1 MELNFQLVSETHKN
15 MKNFILRGK
24 NGWCPED
31 TWNLD
36 IYLSKVISET
46 TGYLSRTIHGFPP
59 ELTFKKWKGIL
70 NKISKW
76 INAPNVLDESVNN
89 MGKYNEQSKLAYKK
103 QKEALKLFVKYFN
116 NLWD

>member
-36 IYLSKVISET
+36 WYLAKVISET

-70 NKISKW
+70 KQISKD
-76 INAPNVLDESVNN
+76 IQIKEEYKTEKAQL
-89 MGKYNEQSKLAYKK
+89 KAYEKRKK
-103 QKEALKLFVKYFN
+103 ALELFVKYFN